1 MNVNTRID
9 LHIEIKSNKNYS
21 NRAYFIG
28 YLIFTIVYTM

>member
-1 MNVNTRID
+1 MNVNARIN

-21 NRAYFIG
+21 NIAYIIG